1 MLGKYQESL
10 LSPGLRFGP
19 AGRNRLHAVSSFGAA
34 TPPTENGVQ
43 ASQYDMDDPF
53 MAPGAYCLPRQP
65 APPVTLRYAPTCCIK
80 QDCMVQFTQEPH
92 AGSSMILAAYAGP
105 S

>member
-19 AGRNRLHAVSSFGAA
+19 AARTSSHAVSRFGAP
-34 TPPTENGVQ
+34 TPVPAGNVQ

-53 MAPGAYCLPRQP
+53 MAPGEHVLGSHLGLPSNNCLQSIDP
-65 APPVTLRYAPTCCIK
+65 APVLTAC
-80 QDCMVQFTQEPH
+80 
-92 AGSSMILAAYAGP
+92 
-105 S
+105 

>member
-19 AGRNRLHAVSSFGAA
+19 AGAVQRNPHAASRFGTPTPTTA
-34 TPPTENGVQ
+34 TDVK

-53 MAPGAYCLPRQP
+53 MAPGAQFFLRSSFLSRP
-65 APPVTLRYAPTCCIK
+65 AWSVTLPESTY
-80 QDCMVQFTQEPH
+80 VLH
-92 AGSSMILAAYAGP
+92 LG
-105 S
+105 